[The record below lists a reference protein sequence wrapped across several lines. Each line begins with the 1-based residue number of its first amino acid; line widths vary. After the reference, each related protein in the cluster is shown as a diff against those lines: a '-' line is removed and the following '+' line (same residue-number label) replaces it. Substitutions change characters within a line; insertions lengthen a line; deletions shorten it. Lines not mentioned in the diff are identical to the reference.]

1 MTTTFFNFFNYT
13 QYILYYTDTNIDFVE
28 YKEEYYKRDNVKLI
42 SVRKNIPHKKL
53 NDYWNNSNTL
63 LPFNYNKIFIRR
75 LLNISEVSY
84 DISNQEVADILD
96 SERKNLS

>member
-1 MTTTFFNFFNYT
+1 MTTTFFDEP
-13 QYILYYTDTNIDFVE
+13 QYLLYYTDTHIDFVE
-28 YKEEYYKRDNVKLI
+28 YKEEYHKRDNVKFI

-63 LPFNYNKIFIRR
+63 LPFNYNKVLIRR

-84 DISNQEVADILD
+84 DISNQEVADLLD
-96 SERKNLS
+96 TERKD